1 MKKLLT
7 ALMLMLMAVLTGC
20 GGGSEQGAPN
30 VETKTG
36 DIQSVPVETA
46 QAAPHSKIL
55 VAYFSR
61 TGENYQVGWIEKGN
75 TAIVAEMIANHTDAD
90 VFEIKPVKPYPDD
103 YKACTEVAKAEL
115 ESDARPAI
123 DGSIDLNGY
132 DTIFL
137 GYPIWWSDMPPI
149 IYTFLE
155 SNDFTGKTIIPFC
168 TSAGNGM
175 TGKEIHISEIAKGS
189 TLKEGFGIEGKLA
202 QENPNA
208 VRPQV
213 NQWLKSLGF

>member
-7 ALMLMLMAVLTGC
+7 ALMMLMMSILAGC
-20 GGGSEQGAPN
+20 GGSDQGAADAEPAP
-30 VETKTG
+30 VETKA
-36 DIQSVPVETA
+36 IETA
-46 QAAPHSKIL
+46 QAAPSSKIL
-55 VAYFSR
+55 VAYFSH

-75 TAIVAEMIANHTDAD
+75 TAIVADMIAEAVGAD
-90 VFEIKPVKPYPDD
+90 EFEIVPVKPYPTA
-103 YKACTEVAKAEL
+103 YKECTEVAKAEL

-123 DGSIDLNGY
+123 ATSIDLGGY

-155 SNDFTGKTIIPFC
+155 SNNFGGKTIIPFC
-168 TSAGNGM
+168 TSAGDYM
-175 TGKEIHISEIAKGS
+175 TGKEVHIPSIANGS
-189 TLKEGFGIEGKLA
+189 TIRDGFGISGKLA
-202 QENPNA
+202 QENPDA

-213 NQWLKSLGF
+213 NQWLKSLGY